1 MVGLQLPCLKGDE
14 PALYTLDHIDAKPF
28 AQQLSVSFQYQRS
41 GAFLLPIAALAEK
54 AFHSPHGYRLLSA
67 MVYNSNSRMISLYQ
81 GFLQPLAVN
90 VNTQYFYVLPLQE
103 GDCSTCGDREE
114 SI

>member
-1 MVGLQLPCLKGDE
+1 
-14 PALYTLDHIDAKPF
+14 
-28 AQQLSVSFQYQRS
+28 
-41 GAFLLPIAALAEK
+41 
-54 AFHSPHGYRLLSA
+54 